1 MEIVNTQVNE
11 IDTDGDDDDNVND
24 DDERIAGNGRRLMV
38 AKRFPKWRSG
48 DTRSRVRLLHQNDGR
63 HQAINAAAASSSSSS
78 SSSHHN
84 SPVSSDYSALLRN
97 RWENNMLEKNR
108 MYQNL
113 LG

>member
-1 MEIVNTQVNE
+1 MQEQETDENE
-11 IDTDGDDDDNVND
+11 NNDDDDDNNTVGQTDSGDSN
-24 DDERIAGNGRRLMV
+24 RRLFI

-48 DTRSRVRLLHQNDGR
+48 DTRSRVRLLHQNDAR
-63 HQAINAAAASSSSSS
+63 HHHAVAAPSSGSASGSSSGSSA
-78 SSSHHN
+78 
-84 SPVSSDYSALLRN
+84 VDYSSLLRN

>member
-1 MEIVNTQVNE
+1 MQEQETEEN
-11 IDTDGDDDDNVND
+11 DDDDDNNTVGQND
-24 DDERIAGNGRRLMV
+24 SDDSDNSNRRLYV

-48 DTRSRVRLLHQNDGR
+48 DTRSRVRLLHQNDAR
-63 HQAINAAAASSSSSS
+63 HHHAVAAPSSSSGSS
-78 SSSHHN
+78 SGSSA
-84 SPVSSDYSALLRN
+84 VDYSSLLRN